1 MKKKILILI
10 ACLFAVF
17 TYTLTAQTPQE
28 ESVEFNKKM
37 VNAVSLEIPDLDVAT
52 VTSAMEKFMENNGL
66 KKTGMKGFNAYLN
79 QPFAKLST
87 QNLDMYTTVISKG
100 KKKNAKTYVYFLLSK
115 GNENFVSSQ
124 ENASEIMNVKT
135 LLLEFLEFTGQYAL
149 EQKIACIN
157 DNITQLEKE
166 KSKIEKS
173 GEKIE
178 KKKDKIDKDMKKNE
192 DELKKKNEEIS
203 KAKTQLEQLKSQSK
217 K

>member
-1 MKKKILILI
+1 MKKRILTLI
-10 ACLFAVF
+10 VCLVAVC

-28 ESVEFNKKM
+28 ETVEFNKKM

-52 VTSAMEKFMENNGL
+52 VTAAMEKFMENNGL
-66 KKTGMKGFNAYLN
+66 KKTSMKGFNAYLN

-135 LLLEFLEFTGQYAL
+135 LLLEFLEYSAQFAL
-149 EQKIACIN
+149 EQKIACMN
-157 DNITQLEKE
+157 DNIVQLEKE
-166 KSKIEKS
+166 KSKIENNGK
-173 GEKIE
+173 KIE
-178 KKKDKIDKDMKKNE
+178 KKKENIEKEIKKNE
-192 DELKKKNEEIS
+192 DELKQKNEEIS

>member
-1 MKKKILILI
+1 
-10 ACLFAVF
+10 
-17 TYTLTAQTPQE
+17 
-28 ESVEFNKKM
+28 M